1 MRFRKMITAV
11 SLLALAAG
19 CGEVSEGYTYPP
31 TIAVSGTGTAYAE
44 PDVASIT
51 FGVDISRKDP
61 AEAVDDA
68 AVIME
73 NALAAAIALGV
84 DASDLETTSYNMWVE
99 DEYDYMTYEYTGE
112 LIYHVTH
119 YAIADVRDL
128 DSVGAVLSALVS
140 AGANTISGVSFG
152 YEDVSSLQDQA
163 RELAVADAER
173 IADRLAEQ
181 LGVELLSPISVS
193 EWVDYY
199 PMGRASAGLSGN
211 SFSEIPPVSG
221 GDFSI
226 TLNVQISY
234 TIR

>member
-1 MRFRKMITAV
+1 MNFFRAITVV

-19 CGEVSEGYTYPP
+19 CGDGNVYPP
-31 TIAVSGTGTAYAE
+31 TISVSGTGTAYAE
-44 PDVASIT
+44 PDVATIS

-68 AVIME
+68 AVMME
-73 NALAAAIALGV
+73 NALAAANELGV
-84 DASDLETTSYNMWVE
+84 NASDLETVSYNMWVE
-99 DEYDYMTYEYTGE
+99 EEYDYQTYEYTGD

-119 YAIADVRDL
+119 YALADVRDL
-128 DSVGAVLSALVS
+128 DSVGAILSALVS

-152 YEDVSSLQDQA
+152 YEDVSSLQDEA
-163 RELAVADAER
+163 RERAVADAER
-173 IADRLAEQ
+173 IAGLLAEQ
-181 LGVELLSPISVS
+181 LGVELHSPISVS

-199 PMGRASAGLSGN
+199 PMGRTSAGWIGDACA
-211 SFSEIPPVSG
+211 EIPPVSG

-234 TIR
+234 SIR